1 MDKDAKLLELEKEL
15 SQLDS
20 MIASTEKSSKD
31 EKLASLESQ
40 LSQLDNQI
48 SMKENPNSAFKEQI
62 HGFFEP
68 FGEYLDAGARGIA
81 KNLDTIVEAGRLV
94 APETYLGTMGYES
107 DSIENENKQSFIEKI
122 NESAG
127 RDTKPTT
134 AGGQF
139 SEKLAEYAMPIFPG
153 AAAAKAGAL
162 ISPAIAGVSTG
173 LRELGL
179 DESYSDLIAAIG
191 VPNIKTLATLPGKVL
206 KKLTS
211 YLGTIGNEEFRRAG
225 NVDNAA
231 KFLQD
236 KVGEANI
243 PDVVSKIENY
253 ETPFKGAIKVGKDGL
268 SEGEAAYR
276 PLTSDVAENVGMSQ
290 YHRAKAE
297 NIPEIG
303 QKRLTNEEVLKREI
317 EKLASKSASPQVS
330 QEFAAGER
338 ASYQSGLES
347 QEMAAKN
354 LADEATN
361 RFNTTSKID
370 EAGKGTQD
378 YLAERT
384 TKIKQEAQAKS
395 KPLYD
400 EARTKTLEGEPKGTF
415 DLIDEKVE
423 KYSRTD
429 PAQRDARRARIAIEH
444 AAGNAEKEH
453 AKSVSALKK
462 QYKNDPGMLDVA
474 LKELEKNAPRGTYTG
489 ETLDTARKT
498 LKRIFREI
506 PIHETERR
514 ADFNEIMKKLDKD
527 MESIPEIFEARKV
540 YADVMKPSNAI
551 TEHPILGK
559 LIHQEGG
566 FTRPFT
572 VTHAEIPDRVLKG
585 SKSIEGAKALM
596 SEAAGAGTKEH
607 KSMLETLKSYVNS
620 DILSNF
626 VETNGKVN
634 PSKFEAWK
642 KANPGAFILDPQ
654 LSKKLKNL
662 ENAQAHVERV
672 ITQNEELLSNF
683 YKKSMDKFLGPKFEG
698 VNPDKIAGRILDS
711 TNSESVMK
719 ESVELMSKDKSG
731 NALEGLKRGIIK
743 DLDNKFKSDKFTFAT
758 FNTYLDK
765 NRKALSKVFNPDQ
778 MEVLEK
784 SKDVLKKQAVME
796 RAGKGTNSDS
806 IPKLMENI
814 AEKGSG
820 KASEALTGLKMP
832 GWVSSVSNWAQGI
845 TDAGKLKYIHKAL
858 LDPKMAKF
866 LLLKDT
872 KTKKNFFD
880 SLGNKEDF
888 GKWLRDSESLSETA
902 SKAVGEV
909 RNNFSITSRAV
920 GKTLL
925 NDDL

>member
-1 MDKDAKLLELEKEL
+1 MDKDSKLLELENEL
-15 SQLDS
+15 NQLDS
-20 MIASTEKSSKD
+20 MIASAEKSSKD

-40 LSQLDNQI
+40 LSQLDSQI
-48 SMKENPNSAFKEQI
+48 AMKENPKSGFKEQI
-62 HGFFEP
+62 HEFFEP
-68 FGEYLDAGARGIA
+68 FGEYLDQGARGIG
-81 KNLDTIVEAGRLV
+81 KNLDAISEAGRATLPKIESYKGES
-94 APETYLGTMGYES
+94 PENGEAKKRQTY
-107 DSIENENKQSFIEKI
+107 IEKI

-139 SEKLAEYAMPIFPG
+139 AENLTEYATPIFPG
-153 AAAAKAGAL
+153 AAGAKAGAL

-179 DESYSDLIAAIG
+179 DESYSDLIAALG
-191 VPNIKTLATLPGKVL
+191 VPNIKTLATLPGKFL
-206 KKLTS
+206 KKLTN

-225 NVDNAA
+225 NVENAA

-236 KVGEANI
+236 KVGETNI

-253 ETPFKGAIKVGKDGL
+253 ETPFKGAVKVGADGL

-276 PLTSDVAENVGMSQ
+276 PLTADVAENVGLSQ

-317 EKLASKSASPQVS
+317 DKLASESASPQVS

-338 ASYQSGLES
+338 TAYQSGLDAE
-347 QEMAAKN
+347 EMAARN

-370 EAGKGTQD
+370 EAGKSTQD

-384 TKIKQEAQAKS
+384 TKIKQQAQEKS

-400 EARTKTLEGEPKGTF
+400 EAKAKILEGEPRGAL
-415 DLIDEKVE
+415 DLIDEKIE

-453 AKSVSALKK
+453 AKTVSALKK
-462 QYKNDPGMLDVA
+462 QYKSDPGMLDVA

-489 ETLDTARKT
+489 ETLDTAKKT
-498 LKRIFREI
+498 LKRIFGEI
-506 PIHETERR
+506 PVTETERR
-514 ADFNEIMKKLDKD
+514 SDFNEIMKRFDKD

-540 YADVMKPSNAI
+540 YADIMKPANAI

-559 LIHQEGG
+559 LISQDSG

-572 VTHAEIPDRVLKG
+572 VTHAEIPDRVIKG

-607 KSMLETLKSYVNS
+607 KTMLETLKSYVNS

-634 PSKFEAWK
+634 PAKFEAWK

-654 LSKKLKNL
+654 LNKKLKNL
-662 ENAQAHVERV
+662 ENAQSHVDRV
-672 ITQNEELLSNF
+672 ITQNEELMSNF

-698 VNPDKIAGRILDS
+698 VDPDKIVGRILNS
-711 TNSESVMK
+711 TNSTDVMK
-719 ESVELMSKDKSG
+719 EAVELMSKDKSG
-731 NALEGLKRGIIK
+731 NALEGLKRGIVK
-743 DLDNKFKSDKFTFAT
+743 DLDSKFKSDKFTFAT
-758 FNTYLDK
+758 FNSYLDK
-765 NRKALSKVFNPDQ
+765 NRKALSQIFNPDQ

-796 RAGKGTNSDS
+796 RAGKGSNSDS
-806 IPKLMENI
+806 IPKLMENL
-814 AEKGSG
+814 AEKSGS

-832 GWVSSVSNWAQGI
+832 GWLSGISSWAQGI
-845 TDAGKLKYIHKAL
+845 ADAGKLKYAHKAL

-872 KTKKNFFD
+872 KTKRNFFD
-880 SLGNKEDF
+880 SLENKEDF
-888 GKWLRDSESLSETA
+888 GKWLRDSESLWKTA
-902 SKAVGEV
+902 SKAAGEIGD
-909 RNNFSITSRAV
+909 NFSITSRAV
-920 GKTLL
+920 GKVLT